1 MVDSKI
7 PIDTEFDFRQEVGDR
22 DPDIYS
28 PTLKQFHQILWNKTL
43 PNGKS
48 LQITNAKSK
57 YLVGIC
63 EDKSIYLSSDSIVH
77 SYWGKARMNK
87 VLIGLDVEVE
97 RFRKVNSTIGGY
109 ILFPGNQIDGKWT
122 INQAR
127 GCHQKIA
134 DRFDLTLECIRLHYL
149 NVSHPLDKTLKRY
162 SNFFNLFNDFTGYIK
177 FFLLDDLVDENY
189 STVKFHTN
197 FEQLFIS
204 KPLPQNQSEYR
215 IYAENS
221 KRFVKL
227 RNERIRRWV
236 SDPSNQL
243 DLLP

>member
-28 PTLKQFHQILWNKTL
+28 PTLRRFHQILWNKSL

-48 LQITNAKSK
+48 LQITNDKGK
-57 YLVGIC
+57 YLVGTC
-63 EDKSIYLSSDSIVH
+63 EGKSINLSSDSIVH
-77 SYWGKARMNK
+77 SYWGKARMSK
-87 VLIGLDVEVE
+87 VLIGLDDEVAK
-97 RFRKVNSTIGGY
+97 FRKVNYTVGGY

-149 NVSHPLDKTLKRY
+149 NISNPLDKTLKRY
-162 SNFFNLFNDFTGYIK
+162 SNFFTLFDNFIGYTK
-177 FFLLDDLVDENY
+177 FFLLDDLVEKNY
-189 STVKFHTN
+189 SAVRFHTN
-197 FEQLFIS
+197 IEQIFIS
-204 KPLPQNQSEYR
+204 NPLPQDQDEYR

-221 KRFVKL
+221 KKFVRL
-227 RNERIRRWV
+227 RNERINRWV
-236 SDPSNQL
+236 SESSNQNS
-243 DLLP
+243 